1 MNNEQC
7 IIKIWNHNL
16 DHQTFNPLIILSI
29 LSAII
34 PSFVTHGRIYN
45 CFWIKIAILT
55 LLLLE
60 LVYNYHLSVWES
72 VSELQNLLTTTP
84 PKRLDGLSWNFQEIF
99 PKVSSSWAF
108 EESFNLSGRYTALWW
123 PPLVHNTYSHIS
135 FCWQSWP
142 INIPCLS
149 VSPSVTKIK
158 ISWDHNSS

>member
-7 IIKIWNHNL
+7 IIKIWNHNF
-16 DHQTFNPLIILSI
+16 DHETFNPLIILSI

-34 PSFVTHGRIYN
+34 PSFVTHRRIYN
-45 CFWIKIAILT
+45 CYWIKIAILT

-60 LVYNYHLSVWES
+60 LVYNYHLSVRES

-108 EESFNLSGRYTALWW
+108 EESFNLSGCYTALWL
-123 PPLVHNTYSHIS
+123 PLLVHNTYSHIS
-135 FCWQSWP
+135 FCW
-142 INIPCLS
+142 
-149 VSPSVTKIK
+149 VS
-158 ISWDHNSS
+158 

>member
-7 IIKIWNHNL
+7 IIKIWNHNF
-16 DHQTFNPLIILSI
+16 DHETFNPLIILSI

-108 EESFNLSGRYTALWW
+108 EESFNLIHPRRLTDLFTDWHQKFLSGAQLDT
-123 PPLVHNTYSHIS
+123 
-135 FCWQSWP
+135 
-142 INIPCLS
+142 
-149 VSPSVTKIK
+149 
-158 ISWDHNSS
+158 